1 MVSRLLSAVVGD
13 NPARGW
19 EERCRRAATDAEAK
33 RQVFEA
39 AVELRDRLVLEGV
52 DQGRRIADVAQ
63 AALMSR
69 ARVQQ
74 IIAAKG

>member
-1 MVSRLLSAVVGD
+1 MGED
-13 NPARGW
+13 PGPGW
-19 EERCRRAATDAEAK
+19 EERCRRAATDVEAK

-52 DQGRRIADVAQ
+52 DQGRRIADVAR
-63 AALMSR
+63 AALMTS
-69 ARVQQ
+69 ARVHQ